1 MRIFTL
7 LLFMLISTLT
17 LVAQVTKSQDEFEI
31 ITEENN
37 AQSALQEREISSTG
51 LIIKTVNIFP
61 NPCPDRILFYTP
73 VNLSVISYQVYK
85 STGEI
90 VEIENL
96 IGKDDRILFID
107 LSGALPGI
115 YFVTFETNVGPVTKY
130 FVIP

>member
-7 LLFMLISTLT
+7 LLFMLISTFT

-31 ITEENN
+31 VTEENN
-37 AQSALQEREISSTG
+37 AQSAPQERQINSTG
-51 LIIKTVNIFP
+51 LITKTINIFP

-107 LSGALPGI
+107 LSGTLPGV
-115 YFVTFETNVGPVTKY
+115 YFVTFETNIGPVTKY